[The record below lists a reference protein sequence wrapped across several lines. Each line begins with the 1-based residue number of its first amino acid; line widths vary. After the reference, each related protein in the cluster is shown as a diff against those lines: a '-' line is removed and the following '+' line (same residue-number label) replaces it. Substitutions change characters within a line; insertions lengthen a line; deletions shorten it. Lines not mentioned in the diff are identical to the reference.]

1 MESINIEDTNLVN
14 LTEASRRLGIGYAT
28 LWRWTK
34 KGKVT
39 PVRILGLPYLT
50 IEQIESL
57 KNEKNNKRLRGT
69 SGLEEDSNILKV
81 NEAMEINLV
90 KLNSSHVTELVRRL
104 NSMSSQDKFFFT
116 PHQFDQDTIN
126 NLLDSDNHYY
136 ILNGAHGEMLGYG
149 MLRNKFEDGVFPN
162 PTLGVVIWSEY
173 RGRGY
178 GSKLVNLLL
187 SQTSEIGFSN
197 VKLKVHKKNRVA
209 FNIYR
214 KVGFRKIGDVNEGQI
229 WMQHDL
235 ESKDTADK

>member
-104 NSMSSQDKFFFT
+104 NSMSSQDKFFSRR
-116 PHQFDQDTIN
+116 IN
-126 NLLDSDNHYY
+126 STRILLITSW
-136 ILNGAHGEMLGYG
+136 I
-149 MLRNKFEDGVFPN
+149 
-162 PTLGVVIWSEY
+162 VIII
-173 RGRGY
+173 
-178 GSKLVNLLL
+178 
-187 SQTSEIGFSN
+187 TTFSTGHMEKCS
-197 VKLKVHKKNRVA
+197 V
-209 FNIYR
+209 
-214 KVGFRKIGDVNEGQI
+214 
-229 WMQHDL
+229 
-235 ESKDTADK
+235 TAC